1 MSRRTGS
8 HPHRPLVAAGLL
20 ALVGL
25 ATSATATHAQSINP
39 ERALLNPTP
48 AVSYRSVSDTPGPW
62 GTIDGDRV
70 LLGRS
75 AGVSAAPSLAAQ
87 SHGDVLIVDGEQALL
102 GQVGPSRRRLT
113 LAW

>member
-1 MSRRTGS
+1 MSRSIGS

-25 ATSATATHAQSINP
+25 ATSVTPTHAQSINP
-39 ERALLNPTP
+39 EGALLNPTP
-48 AVSYRSVSDTPGPW
+48 AVSYRFVSDTPGPW
-62 GTIDGDRV
+62 RTIDGDRA

-75 AGVSAAPSLAAQ
+75 AGVSGAPSFATQ
-87 SHGDVLIVDGEQALL
+87 SHRDVLVVDGEQALL
-102 GQVGPSRRRLT
+102 GYVGPSRRRLT